1 MNDQPIWAEIDLGAV
16 AHNLREVRRV
26 CHPQARIMAVVKADA
41 YGHGAPAVART
52 ALENGADALGV
63 ARAWEG
69 LTLRRTGIRA
79 PILVFGYSSPELAGD
94 LLEHDLTPTIFS
106 LEQARQLSAAAASRR
121 RTLKAHLKID
131 TGMGRIGFVAEEAGG
146 LKRVVGQV
154 AATAR
159 LPRLEIE
166 GIYTHF
172 AAADGADK
180 ANARSQLALFHD
192 LLARLQH
199 LGLNFPLRH
208 AANSAAIIDLPEAH
222 LDLVR
227 AGIMLYGLYPSAEVS
242 RERVELWPAMQ
253 FKARV
258 AQVRAVPAG
267 FRVGYGATYVAPRS
281 TRLATVT
288 VGYADGYNRLLS
300 TRGSLLVRGCR
311 APVVGRVCMDQTVV
325 DVGQIEGVRPGD
337 EVVIFGCQGNECIAV
352 EELALATGTINYEIV
367 STITARVPRLYAGRA
382 KVAAP
387 SEFKI
392 INRNGCLF
400 V

>member
-16 AHNLREVRRV
+16 AHNLREVRRA
-26 CHPQARIMAVVKADA
+26 CRSQARIMAVVKADA

-52 ALENGADALGV
+52 VLENGADALGV
-63 ARAWEG
+63 ARAGEG
-69 LTLRRTGIRA
+69 VALRRVGVRA
-79 PILVFGYSSPELAGD
+79 PILVFGYCSPELAGE

-131 TGMGRIGFVAEEAGG
+131 TGMGRLGFVAGVGG
-146 LKRVVGQV
+146 VKRAAGQV

-172 AAADGADK
+172 AAADGVDK
-180 ANARSQLALFHD
+180 TSARSQLALFHD
-192 LLARLQH
+192 LLARLKL
-199 LGLNFPLRH
+199 LGLDFPLRH
-208 AANSAAIIDLPEAH
+208 AANSSAIIDLPETH

-227 AGIMLYGLYPSAEVS
+227 AGIMLYGLYPSTEVS
-242 RERVELWPAMQ
+242 RERVDLWPAMQ

-267 FRVGYGATYVAPRS
+267 FRVGYGSTYAAPRP

-288 VGYADGYNRLLS
+288 VGYADGYSRLLS
-300 TRGSLLVRGCR
+300 TRGSMLVRGCR
-311 APVVGRVCMDQTVV
+311 VPVVGRVCMDQTVV

-337 EVVIFGCQGNECIAV
+337 EVVIFGRQGNECIAV
-352 EELALATGTINYEIV
+352 EELALVAGTINYEVV
-367 STITARVPRLYAGRA
+367 STIMARVPRLYAPA
-382 KVAAP
+382 KQNDPLSHECSLPVP
-387 SEFKI
+387 
-392 INRNGCLF
+392 G
-400 V
+400 